1 MIKKFYYFEKKLLSI
16 ASALFMTYITLAAM
30 FSRSFIG
37 IYVFGYRVGE
47 IFIALT
53 LIIFLYLIL
62 FNSKN
67 MNLMIHQS
75 NFRILLTLMF
85 FSFVFLTVI
94 SDANFD
100 SSYTYKASTYIW
112 TLSIF
117 FLGAKS
123 KKIFLSLGG
132 VILIEFILLS
142 IFFVS
147 IYEFPQFL
155 IEFFTEY
162 SDKYEPH
169 KGSDLALFFI
179 VINLLI
185 NDKFD
190 HNRKALNIFILNL
203 GFFLPLVLYRSRGAF
218 IGILI
223 FSFYQLFIFNRNKIL
238 IHKMTV
244 PVILL
249 FISIST
255 YPTIVSQLKNFPEEI
270 SPEVIANSYSSL
282 GEYRLQHYQEDYP
295 FLYIE
300 SGRIYSGDGNL
311 NWRLDMWQDQIDY
324 MSKENIILFGSGY
337 KDKLYV
343 FQINNTGYGNDR
355 TGLDDINENIH
366 NYFLQIF
373 SRGGVI
379 QLILFIFLFIKIN
392 KVYFKSSSRY
402 DILTFLLPLLW
413 VSLFDSSMENA
424 HFPIVFYF
432 ILGNYYFSNKTFNT
446 SQEE

>member
-142 IFFVS
+142 IFF
-147 IYEFPQFL
+147 Y
-155 IEFFTEY
+155 
-162 SDKYEPH
+162 
-169 KGSDLALFFI
+169 
-179 VINLLI
+179 
-185 NDKFD
+185 
-190 HNRKALNIFILNL
+190 
-203 GFFLPLVLYRSRGAF
+203 
-218 IGILI
+218 
-223 FSFYQLFIFNRNKIL
+223 FYI
-238 IHKMTV
+238 
-244 PVILL
+244 
-249 FISIST
+249 
-255 YPTIVSQLKNFPEEI
+255 
-270 SPEVIANSYSSL
+270 
-282 GEYRLQHYQEDYP
+282 
-295 FLYIE
+295 
-300 SGRIYSGDGNL
+300 
-311 NWRLDMWQDQIDY
+311 
-324 MSKENIILFGSGY
+324 
-337 KDKLYV
+337 
-343 FQINNTGYGNDR
+343 
-355 TGLDDINENIH
+355 
-366 NYFLQIF
+366 
-373 SRGGVI
+373 
-379 QLILFIFLFIKIN
+379 
-392 KVYFKSSSRY
+392 
-402 DILTFLLPLLW
+402 
-413 VSLFDSSMENA
+413 
-424 HFPIVFYF
+424 
-432 ILGNYYFSNKTFNT
+432 
-446 SQEE
+446 